1 MPSPPDQTWRPMV
14 SGCRGQGPDPDL
26 RELAS
31 VGGGGYFELHPADDL
46 RVTFGRV
53 ADELHHQYLLA
64 FTATTL
70 DHTLHRLEVRAHDPR
85 MKVRARR
92 TYLAE

>member
-1 MPSPPDQTWRPMV
+1 
-14 SGCRGQGPDPDL
+14 
-26 RELAS
+26 
-31 VGGGGYFELHPADDL
+31 
-46 RVTFGRV
+46 VTFGRV